1 MGLIR
6 LVLIFIIFWI
16 IALILVLT
24 LDITLTVMGLPLNSF
39 AENFLQL
46 LIIYYG
52 ASNFGI
58 KKVNNKYI
66 NFPK

>member
-6 LVLIFIIFWI
+6 FVTICIIFCI
-16 IALILVLT
+16 IAFILVLT
-24 LDITLTVMGLPLNSF
+24 LDIIFTVMGLPLNSF
-39 AENFLQL
+39 AEKFLQL

-52 ASNFGI
+52 VSKFGY
-58 KKVNNKYI
+58 KKVKNKYS